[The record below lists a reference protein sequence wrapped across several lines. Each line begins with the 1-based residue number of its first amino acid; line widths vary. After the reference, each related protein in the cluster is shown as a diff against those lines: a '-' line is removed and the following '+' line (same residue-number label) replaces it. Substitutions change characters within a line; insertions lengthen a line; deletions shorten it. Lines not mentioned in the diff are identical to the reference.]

1 MQPAPFGLVALLV
14 LLPAAFAAAGPPPT
28 AGDPLHSAECR
39 AALLALQVEE
49 SAVGPASRLA
59 SSAASAPAAS
69 AADGTRG
76 DAPTRPL
83 NPRLAAARRQAAAA
97 CLAGRADPPALP
109 QRFAQPAATVTPVT
123 GPGSPMPEATR
134 PGTALPSPAL
144 PAPALTTVLSCDT
157 GGCWANDGSRLNRVG
172 PTLWGPRGACTV
184 QGTLLQCP

>member
-1 MQPAPFGLVALLV
+1 MHRALFGSVTILALLQG
-14 LLPAAFAAAGPPPT
+14 AFAAAGPPPT

-39 AALLALQVEE
+39 SALQALQVEE
-49 SAVGPASRLA
+49 SAVGPASRVA
-59 SSAASAPAAS
+59 SPAASAPR
-69 AADGTRG
+69 AADGTRV
-76 DAPTRPL
+76 DSPTRPRS
-83 NPRLAAARRQAAAA
+83 PKLATARRQAAAA

-109 QRFAQPAATVTPVT
+109 QRLAQPAIAVPPVT
-123 GPGSPMPEATR
+123 EPRPPVPSAMR

-144 PAPALTTVLSCDT
+144 PVPGPTTVLSCDI